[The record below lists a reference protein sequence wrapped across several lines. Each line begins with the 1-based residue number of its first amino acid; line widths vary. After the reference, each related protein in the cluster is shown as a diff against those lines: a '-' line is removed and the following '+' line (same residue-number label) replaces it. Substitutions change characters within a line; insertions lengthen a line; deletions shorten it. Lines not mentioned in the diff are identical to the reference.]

1 MRLNGWWRIAV
12 VIMALIMGVTLL
24 NAFTGTSQVALASV
38 PYDPP
43 YPANATNPFEAALS
57 CGQSCDRYDKVHKA
71 DVQRLAAR
79 LSQQNGCIDRTTRYE
94 DRDNEIAVLCRT
106 SDDMSSMI
114 VAALIACGVLT
125 LIGLTIGWVAG
136 GFRSRRQPTA
146 Q

>member
-12 VIMALIMGVTLL
+12 VIMALIMGLTLL
-24 NAFTGTSQVALASV
+24 NALSGTSQVALASI

-57 CGQSCDRYDKVHKA
+57 CGQACDRYDKVHKA

-79 LSQQNGCIDRTTRYE
+79 LSQQNGCISGTTRYE
-94 DRDNEIAVLCRT
+94 DQDNSIAVLCRT
-106 SDDMSSMI
+106 SGEMTGMI
-114 VAALIACGVLT
+114 EVALIACGVLV

-136 GFRSRRQPTA
+136 GFRSARRPTA